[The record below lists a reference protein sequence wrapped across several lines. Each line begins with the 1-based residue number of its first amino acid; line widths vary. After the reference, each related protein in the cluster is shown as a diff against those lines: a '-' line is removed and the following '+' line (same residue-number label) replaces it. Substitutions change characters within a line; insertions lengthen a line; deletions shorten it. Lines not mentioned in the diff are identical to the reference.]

1 MDNATFQR
9 IKDLILNHQEIGVV
23 VRPNPS
29 LDEMAAGLGMYLSLK
44 LMSKNVSIA
53 CPTDPIVALSSLVGI
68 DQVQKSL
75 SVGGEGGDLTVTFP
89 YQEGEIEKVSYTL
102 DNGKLNIV
110 VKAGE
115 KGLSFS
121 QQDVQFIRSGSGK
134 APSLVFFVGV
144 PRMSDVAS
152 VIQPVPGQT
161 AVVNI
166 DNKAE
171 NEKYGDVA
179 VVDQKWSSVSE
190 QIADFVTLLEPQ
202 IELDTDTAQNLLTG
216 IDFATQDFTS
226 PRTSYLAF
234 EVAGILMKKGAT
246 RQQSHIISQQAQSA
260 GMTQQEMTTYFPP
273 TQPVPSVSKAQS
285 FGNAPVQQPQSMFN
299 QPFDQAQGQKAW
311 EPQSFE
317 PMQQNVQG
325 QSPVPQYQQPF
336 TQAPG
341 QQPVQPQ
348 QAWQPQAVPQQP
360 TQQQQPVQQQPEQKP
375 FDQAQG
381 KKDDRQAPPD
391 WLTPKVYKGSTIL

>member
-9 IKDLILNHQEIGVV
+9 IKDLILNHQDIGVV

-29 LDEMAAGLGMYLSLK
+29 LDEMAAGLGMFLSLK
-44 LMSKNVSIA
+44 LMGKNVSIA
-53 CPTDPIVALSSLVGI
+53 SPTDPIVALSSLVGI
-68 DQVQKSL
+68 DKVTKTLAGS
-75 SVGGEGGDLTVTFP
+75 GEGGDLTVTFP

-121 QQDVQFIRSGSGK
+121 QQDVQFIRAGGK

-144 PRMSDVAS
+144 PRMTDVAS
-152 VIQPVPGQT
+152 VVQPVPGQT
-161 AVVNI
+161 QVVNI
-166 DNKAE
+166 DNKPE

-179 VVDQKWSSVSE
+179 VVDGKWSSVSE

-202 IELDTDTAQNLLTG
+202 IELDADTAQNLLTG
-216 IDFATQDFTS
+216 IDFATADFTS

-246 RQQSHIISQQAQSA
+246 RQQSRVIAQNAQSN
-260 GMTQQEMTTYFPP
+260 GMNQQEMNTYFPP
-273 TQPVPSVSKAQS
+273 TQPAQPQPVQQFVPQPTPVQQQYTPVQNAQPAWQPQPVQS
-285 FGNAPVQQPQSMFN
+285 QQAQQQPTWQAPVQQPM
-299 QPFDQAQGQKAW
+299 
-311 EPQSFE
+311 
-317 PMQQNVQG
+317 
-325 QSPVPQYQQPF
+325 
-336 TQAPG
+336 
-341 QQPVQPQ
+341 
-348 QAWQPQAVPQQP
+348 
-360 TQQQQPVQQQPEQKP
+360 QQQPAQQQPEQK
-375 FDQAQG
+375 QEEKQT
-381 KKDDRQAPPD
+381 PPD

>member
-29 LDEMAAGLGMYLSLK
+29 LDDMAAGLGMYLSLK
-44 LMSKNVSIA
+44 LMGKNASIA

-68 DQVQKSL
+68 DKVTKSL
-75 SVGGEGGDLTVTFP
+75 STGGGEGGDLTVTFP

-115 KGLSFS
+115 KGLSFT

-144 PRMSDVAS
+144 ARMADVAS
-152 VIQPVPGQT
+152 VVQPVPGQT

-166 DNKAE
+166 DNKPE

-179 VVDQKWSSVSE
+179 VVDGKWSSVSE

-202 IELDTDTAQNLLTG
+202 IELDADTAQNLLTG

-246 RQQSHIISQQAQSA
+246 RQQSRMIAQNAQST
-260 GMTQQEMTTYFPP
+260 GMNKQEMNTYFPP
-273 TQPVPSVSKAQS
+273 VQQPVAQPQPAQQLVQQPAAQS
-285 FGNAPVQQPQSMFN
+285 YVPQQQPVASQQFVPAQNIPAWQPQPVQQP
-299 QPFDQAQGQKAW
+299 
-311 EPQSFE
+311 
-317 PMQQNVQG
+317 V
-325 QSPVPQYQQPF
+325 
-336 TQAPG
+336 
-341 QQPVQPQ
+341 VQPQ
-348 QAWQPQAVPQQP
+348 SV
-360 TQQQQPVQQQPEQKP
+360 QQPVQQPTWQAPVAPMQQPQPVQQPEQKKEEK
-375 FDQAQG
+375 QT
-381 KKDDRQAPPD
+381 PPD

>member
-9 IKDLILNHQEIGVV
+9 IKDLILNHQDIGVV
-23 VRPNPS
+23 VRPHPS

-44 LMSKNVSIA
+44 LLGKNVSIA
-53 CPTDPIVALSSLVGI
+53 CPTDPLVAVSSLVGI
-68 DQVQKSL
+68 DKVAKTL
-75 SVGGEGGDLTVTFP
+75 SGGEGGDLTVTFP
-89 YQEGEIEKVSYTL
+89 YEEGEIEKVSYTL

-121 QQDVQFIRSGSGK
+121 QQDVQFLRSGGS

-152 VIQPVPGQT
+152 VVTPVQGQT

-179 VVDQKWSSVSE
+179 VVDTKWSSVSE

-202 IELDTDTAQNLLTG
+202 IELDADTAQNLLTG
-216 IDFATQDFTS
+216 IDSATEDFTS
-226 PRTSYLAF
+226 PSTSYLAF

-246 RQQSHIISQQAQSA
+246 RNQSQMVAQNAQSS
-260 GMTQQEMTTYFPP
+260 GMNQQEMNTYFPVS
-273 TQPVPSVSKAQS
+273 TQNVPQEVQ
-285 FGNAPVQQPQSMFN
+285 APVQQPV
-299 QPFDQAQGQKAW
+299 
-311 EPQSFE
+311 
-317 PMQQNVQG
+317 QQ
-325 QSPVPQYQQPF
+325 PQY
-336 TQAPG
+336 
-341 QQPVQPQ
+341 V
-348 QAWQPQAVPQQP
+348 
-360 TQQQQPVQQQPEQKP
+360 QQPVQQQPVWQPQPVQQPAQPVWQPQQAPVQQPVQSVQQPFANAQGQQPVQQPEAKP
-375 FDQAQG
+375 FDQTQP